1 MVEPRGERAHRSW
14 TLICV
19 LAGLSCLA
27 SLGVYLVHVPDFFM
41 GDDFELAG
49 DALAGASP
57 LEPYNGSTATE
68 VLEAQIRC
76 MILCASDPYAVVGI
90 IDAFGRK
97 PDLVA
102 GPAANTEAGIALVRR
117 LTGLE
122 ALDAR
127 NPAAAGEL
135 DHTLRSA
142 LS

>member
-1 MVEPRGERAHRSW
+1 MV
-14 TLICV
+14 
-19 LAGLSCLA
+19 
-27 SLGVYLVHVPDFFM
+27 
-41 GDDFELAG
+41 
-49 DALAGASP
+49 
-57 LEPYNGSTATE
+57 
-68 VLEAQIRC
+68 
-76 MILCASDPYAVVGI
+76 LCASDPYAVVGI

-127 NPAAAGEL
+127 SPAAAGEL

-142 LS
+142 LA